1 MRNILLEIEYDGS
14 AYSGWQIQ
22 KNALTIQGILEEKLA
37 KILGEPIKLTAAGR
51 TDAGVHALSQ
61 AANFKTRSNLNCI
74 KLLSAVNTLLPRD
87 IAVRKIKE
95 AVPKF
100 NARFSSKA
108 KIYRYYIYNS
118 KIKSAFWHKYSW
130 QIDYKLDMA
139 AMRKELKVITGTH
152 NFKSFSAVEKRER
165 QMYRKILKTSLKKKG
180 SFIIVSLEGES
191 FLYNMVRNIVGT
203 IVEIGRGKLPA
214 GSMQKILTALD
225 RKKAGP
231 CAPAKGL
238 FLIKVKWN
246 RNNL

>member
-1 MRNILLEIEYDGS
+1 MRNILLEIEYDGT

-22 KNALTIQGILEEKLA
+22 KNTLTIQGILEEKLA
-37 KILGEPIKLTAAGR
+37 KILGEPVKLTAAGR

-61 AANFKTRSNLNCI
+61 AANFKTCSDLNCV
-74 KLLSAVNTLLPRD
+74 KLLSAVNACLPRD

-95 AVPKF
+95 AGPKF
-100 NARFSSKA
+100 HARFSSKS
-108 KIYRYYIYNS
+108 KVYRYYIYNS
-118 KIKSAFWHKYSW
+118 KIKSAFWHKHSW
-130 QIDYKLDMA
+130 RINYKLDMA
-139 AMRKELKVITGTH
+139 VMRKELKVIIGSH
-152 NFKSFSAVEKRER
+152 NFKSFSAAEKRER
-165 QMYRKILKTSLKKKG
+165 QMRRKILKAYLKKKG
-180 SFIIVSLEGES
+180 NFIIVSLEGES

-214 GSMQKILTALD
+214 GSMREILEALD

-246 RNNL
+246 RNKL